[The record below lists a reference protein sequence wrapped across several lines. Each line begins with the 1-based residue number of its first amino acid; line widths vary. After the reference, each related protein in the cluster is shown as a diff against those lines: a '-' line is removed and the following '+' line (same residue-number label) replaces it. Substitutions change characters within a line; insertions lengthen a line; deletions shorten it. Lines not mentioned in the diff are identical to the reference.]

1 MQMLSRKQ
9 FAASVGLLAALTQPV
24 AAAEESTP
32 DYAATTLTGDWGGA
46 RSSLWT
52 QGIAPE
58 AGLKLDSL
66 RNRGGLRDGGQ
77 TVSHLELK
85 LRADLEKLL
94 GWNSAV
100 AYINIDT
107 DGGAGINAR
116 RTGSLMGVSNVE
128 VPVPTTRLFHAWLQ
142 KGFLDDRISILAGI
156 YPIDSEFFTMD
167 SAATLLH
174 PAYGTP
180 ADLALT
186 NSPSVFNNAAFG
198 IRAKWLSENR
208 EFYAMGALM
217 DGIPNDPARPK
228 ATAIRFARGDGA
240 FVIGEVGWMPLE
252 TGHTFEPVAPSRV
265 RQQPE
270 MAAHEKY
277 GGLSKYAIG
286 FWRYGNRVPD
296 QLDVDANNNPLQR
309 RSQGG
314 YLLAER
320 TLFSLGGEAG
330 RDVTAFG
337 RYTFSSG
344 HSTAIDRM
352 WNLGARIRGPVA
364 SRPDDSLAIGWTHSR
379 MAPKW
384 RSAQQAAGT
393 DTASAEEAFEITW
406 RAAITP
412 WFALQPNLQHVRHPG
427 GTSAA
432 RNATLI
438 GARVELTF

>member
-1 MQMLSRKQ
+1 VRLR
-9 FAASVGLLAALTQPV
+9 AAACVLLAGLSLP

-46 RSSLWT
+46 RGSLWK
-52 QGIAPE
+52 QGIALE

-66 RNRGGLRDGGQ
+66 RNRGGIRDGGQ

-94 GWNSAV
+94 GWNSTV
-100 AYINIDT
+100 AYLNTDT

-116 RTGSLMGVSNVE
+116 RTGSLMGVSSIE

-142 KGFLDDRISILAGI
+142 KGFLDDRVSVLAGI

-186 NSPSVFNNAAFG
+186 NAPSVFNNAAVG

-240 FVIGEVGWMPLE
+240 FVIGEIGWMPLE
-252 TGHTFEPVAPSRV
+252 TGHVFEPVDPAKV
-265 RQQPE
+265 KQTPE
-270 MAAHEKY
+270 LVAHEKY
-277 GGLSKYAIG
+277 GGISKYAIG
-286 FWRYGNRVPD
+286 FWRYGNPVPD
-296 QLDVDANNNPLQR
+296 QFDVDGNGNPLQR
-309 RSQGG
+309 RSQGA
-314 YLLAER
+314 YVLAER

-337 RYTFSSG
+337 RYAFSSG

-352 WNLGARIRGPVA
+352 WNLGARIRGPIA

-379 MAPKW
+379 LAPKW
-384 RSAQQAAGT
+384 RSAQQVAGT

-427 GTSAA
+427 GASAT
-432 RNATLI
+432 RNATLA
-438 GARVELTF
+438 GARVEITF

>member
-1 MQMLSRKQ
+1 MKPEIIVAVALL
-9 FAASVGLLAALTQPV
+9 VGLTPPVLAEP
-24 AAAEESTP
+24 ESAP
-32 DYAATTLTGDWGGA
+32 DYAATTLSGDWGGS
-46 RSSLWT
+46 RSELWRR
-52 QGIAPE
+52 GLALE
-58 AGLKLDSL
+58 AGLKFDSL
-66 RNRGGLRDGGQ
+66 HNRGGAANGWQ
-77 TVSHLELK
+77 TVNHLELK
-85 LRADLEKLL
+85 LRTDLEKLL
-94 GWNSAV
+94 GWNSTV
-100 AYINIDT
+100 AYLNIDT

-142 KGFLDDRISILAGI
+142 KGFLDDRFSVLAGI

-186 NSPSVFNNAAFG
+186 NAPSVFNNAAFG

-217 DGIPNDPARPK
+217 DGVPNDPARPK
-228 ATAIRFARGDGA
+228 ATAIRFAKGDGA

-252 TGHTFEPVAPSRV
+252 TGHTFEPVDPSRV
-265 RQQPE
+265 RPQPE

-296 QLDVDANNNPLQR
+296 QFDVDANSTPLQR

-337 RYTFSSG
+337 RYAFSSG
-344 HSTAIDRM
+344 HSIAIDRM
-352 WNLGARIRGPVA
+352 WNLGLRVRGPLA
-364 SRPDDSLAIGWTHSR
+364 SRPDDSLAIGWTRSR
-379 MAPKW
+379 LAPKW
-384 RSAQQAAGT
+384 RAVQAAAGA
-393 DTASAEEAFEITW
+393 DTASAEKAFEITW

-412 WFALQPNLQHVRHPG
+412 WLALQPNLQHVRHPG
-427 GTSAA
+427 GASAA

-438 GARVELTF
+438 GARIELTF

>member
-1 MQMLSRKQ
+1 MKLTMRKRI
-9 FAASVGLLAALTQPV
+9 AGIGLLAGLAFP
-24 AAAEESTP
+24 AAAETAP
-32 DYAATTLTGDWGGA
+32 DFAGTTLTGDWNGA
-46 RSSLWT
+46 RSEWWQRGL
-52 QGIAPE
+52 ALE

-66 RNRGGLRDGGQ
+66 HNRGGTRDGGQ
-77 TVSHLELK
+77 TVTHLELK

-94 GWNSAV
+94 GWNSTV
-100 AYINIDT
+100 AYLNTDT

-116 RTGSLMGVSNVE
+116 RTGSLMGVSNIE

-156 YPIDSEFFTMD
+156 YPIDSEFFAMD

-186 NSPSVFNNAAFG
+186 NAPSVFNNAAFG

-208 EFYAMGALM
+208 TWYAMGALM
-217 DGIPNDPARPK
+217 DGVPNDPARPR
-228 ATAIRFARGDGA
+228 ATAIRFAKGDGA
-240 FVIGEVGWMPLE
+240 FVIGEIGWTPLE
-252 TGHTFEPVAPSRV
+252 AGHAFEPVDPARV
-265 RQQPE
+265 RPSPE
-270 MAAHEKY
+270 IAAHEKY

-286 FWRYGNRVPD
+286 FWRYGNRVTD
-296 QLDVDANNNPLQR
+296 QLDVDALGNPVQR

-320 TLFSLGGEAG
+320 TLFALGGDAG

-337 RYTFSSG
+337 RYSFNSG
-344 HSTAIDRM
+344 HSIAIDRM
-352 WNLGARIRGPVA
+352 WNLGLRVRGPFPG
-364 SRPDDSLAIGWTHSR
+364 RPDDSIAIGWTRSR
-379 MAPKW
+379 LAPKW
-384 RSAQQAAGT
+384 RAVQQADGT
-393 DTASAEEAFEITW
+393 DTAAAEEAFEITW

-432 RNATLI
+432 HNATLI
-438 GARVELTF
+438 GARIELTF

>member
-1 MQMLSRKQ
+1 MKPEIIVAVALL
-9 FAASVGLLAALTQPV
+9 VGLTPPVLAEP
-24 AAAEESTP
+24 ESAP
-32 DYAATTLTGDWGGA
+32 DYAATTLSGDWGGS
-46 RSSLWT
+46 RSELWRR
-52 QGIAPE
+52 GLALE
-58 AGLKLDSL
+58 AGLKFDSL
-66 RNRGGLRDGGQ
+66 HNRGGAANGWQ
-77 TVSHLELK
+77 TVNHLELK
-85 LRADLEKLL
+85 LRTDLEKLL
-94 GWNSAV
+94 GWNSTV
-100 AYINIDT
+100 AYLNIDT

-142 KGFLDDRISILAGI
+142 KGFLDDRFSVLAGI

-186 NSPSVFNNAAFG
+186 NAPSVFNNAAFG

-228 ATAIRFARGDGA
+228 ATAIRFAKGDGA

-252 TGHTFEPVAPSRV
+252 TGHTFEPVDPSRV
-265 RQQPE
+265 RPQPE

-296 QLDVDANNNPLQR
+296 QFDVDANSTPLQR

-337 RYTFSSG
+337 RYAFSSG
-344 HSTAIDRM
+344 HSIAIDRM
-352 WNLGARIRGPVA
+352 WNLGLRVRGPLA
-364 SRPDDSLAIGWTHSR
+364 SRPDDSLAIGWTRSR
-379 MAPKW
+379 LAPKW
-384 RSAQQAAGT
+384 RAVQAAAGA
-393 DTASAEEAFEITW
+393 DTASAEKAFEITW

-412 WFALQPNLQHVRHPG
+412 WLALQPNLQHVRHPG
-427 GTSAA
+427 GASAA

-438 GARVELTF
+438 GARIELTF